1 MPQVLMVA
9 SAVIGTASVVSQYKD
24 AKDAKNAAKANERA
38 NERARSISEKRSNI
52 QQRQAR
58 LQEYRQRLKAN
69 DEAVMFGVGTTGG
82 MGTGGT
88 QSSSALNSISS
99 IAAQYGYNAG
109 QSQLLDSSQT
119 ALNNIKPIN
128 MPSGTLSAGLQAAG
142 SVVSSLGGDDLFKDY
157 TKNFFKQ

>member
-9 SAVIGTASVVSQYKD
+9 SAVIGTASAVSQYKD
-24 AKDAKNAAKANERA
+24 AKDARKANEK
-38 NERARSISEKRSNI
+38 ARSINEKRNNI

-58 LQEYRQRLKAN
+58 LQEYRQRLRAN
-69 DEAVMFGVGTTGG
+69 DEATMTGVGTTGG

-88 QSSSALNSISS
+88 QSSSAMNSISS
-99 IAAQYGYNAG
+99 IAAQYGYNTG
-109 QSQLLDSSQT
+109 ESQLLDSTQT
-119 ALNNIKPIN
+119 ALNNIK

-142 SVVSSLGGDDLFKDY
+142 GVVSSLGGDDLFKDY

>member
-1 MPQVLMVA
+1 MPQVLLVA
-9 SAVIGTASVVSQYKD
+9 SAVIGTASAVSQYKD
-24 AKDAKNAAKANERA
+24 AKDAKKAN
-38 NERARSISEKRSNI
+38 EKRSNI

-69 DEAVMFGVGTTGG
+69 DEATMAGVSTTGG
-82 MGTGGT
+82 LGTGGT
-88 QSSSALNSISS
+88 QSSSAMNSISS
-99 IAAQYGYNAG
+99 IAAQYGYNTG
-109 QSQLLDSSQT
+109 ESQLLDSSQT
-119 ALNNIKPIN
+119 ALNNIK